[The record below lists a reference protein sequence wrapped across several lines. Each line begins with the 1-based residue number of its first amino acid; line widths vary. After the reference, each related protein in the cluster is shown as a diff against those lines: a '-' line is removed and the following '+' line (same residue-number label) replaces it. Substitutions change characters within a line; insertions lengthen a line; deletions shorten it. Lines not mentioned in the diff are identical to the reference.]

1 MFSRLNKAVEKWIDS
16 KEYGFTNKKK
26 KVNID
31 DSTVDKSMKS
41 TNEDDDT
48 QKVSEPYANRKSG
61 LKFLSVFSKFFSSD
75 WSVSKI
81 KIPEQV
87 KYWGFDTKNHCLT
100 VITKE
105 RLMYFVE
112 LPKKA
117 SRYLKKARIIP
128 F

>member
-1 MFSRLNKAVEKWIDS
+1 MYLKLNKAVEKWIDS
-16 KEYGFTNKKK
+16 KEFGFNNKKK
-26 KVNID
+26 KNSSD
-31 DSTVDKSMKS
+31 DSAIDKSIK
-41 TNEDDDT
+41 TAAEKDDT
-48 QKVSEPYANRKSG
+48 QKTSEPYTNRKSG
-61 LKFLSVFSKFFSSD
+61 LKFLSAFSKFFSSD

-87 KYWGFDTKNHCLT
+87 KIWGFDTKNHWLT

-128 F
+128 Y

>member
-1 MFSRLNKAVEKWIDS
+1 MASLKIKRNKNVS
-16 KEYGFTNKKK
+16 
-26 KVNID
+26 D
-31 DSTVDKSMKS
+31 DDAADRSIKTAAW
-41 TNEDDDT
+41 DDDT
-48 QKVSEPYANRKSG
+48 QKTSEPYADRKSG
-61 LKFLSVFSKFFSSD
+61 LKFLSAFSKFFSSD

-81 KIPEQV
+81 KIPEQA
-87 KYWGFDTKNHCLT
+87 KIWGFDTKNHCLT